1 MIKEGYTIL
10 SVGGSIIIPKT
21 GFDNEFLT
29 KFRALILKQ
38 VKKGKKFILVIGG
51 GSTCR
56 QYQAAAQGFGVT
68 KKVDL
73 DYLGI
78 AVTKLNAE
86 LVKYLFQGFV
96 YKDVVYN
103 PTKKIKTSKPIIIA
117 AGWKPGCSTDTDA
130 VLMAGT
136 YKAKELY
143 NLSNID
149 YVYTADPNIDPKA
162 TKITEISWKDFR
174 KIVGN
179 EWNPGA
185 NLPFDPIAAKMAEKL
200 KLTVGFLRGGDLVEV
215 ERALTKG
222 VFQGTIIQ

>member
-56 QYQAAAQGFGVT
+56 QYQAAAQDFGIT
-68 KKVDL
+68 KKDDL

-86 LVKYLFQGFV
+86 LVKLLFKGFAHDKV
-96 YKDVVYN
+96 IYN
-103 PTKKIKTSKPIIIA
+103 PTIKIKTSKPIIVA
-117 AGWKPGCSTDTDA
+117 AGWKPGCSTDNDA
-130 VLMAGT
+130 VLMAKT
-136 YKAKELY
+136 YKAKSLF

-149 YVYTADPNIDPKA
+149 YVYTADPKIDPAA
-162 TKITEISWKDFR
+162 TKITAISWKEFR
-174 KIVGN
+174 KIVGDK
-179 EWNPGA
+179 WNPGA
-185 NLPFDPIAAKMAEKL
+185 NLPFDPIAAKLAEKL
-200 KLTVGFLRGGDLVEV
+200 KLTVGFLKGGDLGEV
-215 ERALTKG
+215 EKALAKG
-222 VFQGTIIQ
+222 VFQGTIIE